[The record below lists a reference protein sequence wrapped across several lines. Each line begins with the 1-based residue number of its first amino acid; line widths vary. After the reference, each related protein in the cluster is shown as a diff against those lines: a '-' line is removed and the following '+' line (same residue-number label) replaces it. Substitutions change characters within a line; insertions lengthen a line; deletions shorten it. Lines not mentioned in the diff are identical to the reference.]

1 MCDGE
6 GEGEG
11 ENGDGYPRGKQFLLI
26 QRSHPHGGASLVD
39 PLLDLSPSRSVSL
52 PSFLSQSHVML
63 LSFTLSLSLSFSII
77 SLSLFPSWLLFL
89 FSSFSFLPSLSLSLR
104 ARTWL
109 LRTSAPSLAT
119 LDSHL
124 SYSLLHPL
132 SLRRIERYGS
142 FKIRQSI
149 HYLVFR
155 IDCP

>member
-1 MCDGE
+1 MWDGE
-6 GEGEG
+6 KRREEGEG

-52 PSFLSQSHVML
+52 PSFLSRSRVVL
-63 LSFTLSLSLSFSII
+63 LSFTLSLSIIFLSF
-77 SLSLFPSWLLFL
+77 FPSWPLSFFL
-89 FSSFSFLPSLSLSLR
+89 SPFLCLSLR

-124 SYSLLHPL
+124 SYSFLHPF
-132 SLRRIERYGS
+132 SLRHTMKDTEVSKSADRSTASSSE
-142 FKIRQSI
+142 SI
-149 HYLVFR
+149 VSRL
-155 IDCP
+155 